1 MWGSQWCCASCPG
14 FQSWEPLLGRGEKE
28 NTTEMINEYK
38 KIFKISIVRTFNSV
52 IANIVAMFKH
62 SSSLGQQKMKVAS
75 LIGTFHCTGK
85 IFAAQL
91 DSVNNLNAY
100 NRRQDYALRSC
111 EHVHSAAQSTLTTVH
126 GGFPRRHPPITSQMM
141 PLSLLW
147 WPVEYNLL
155 FWGYWLARII
165 AAPICLWV
173 YRSRLSSFD
182 SNGADGRADFASP
195 QWDAGFNDF
204 ATHFRPL
211 MILSASL

>member
-1 MWGSQWCCASCPG
+1 MWSSQWCYASCPG

-91 DSVNNLNAY
+91 DSVNNLIAY
-100 NRRQDYALRSC
+100 NRRQGLRF
-111 EHVHSAAQSTLTTVH
+111 EIMHMFTL
-126 GGFPRRHPPITSQMM
+126 PRN
-141 PLSLLW
+141 PLSPQFTAASRGGTRQSLPKWCLFCCCDGLLSTT
-147 WPVEYNLL
+147 Y
-155 FWGYWLARII
+155 F
-165 AAPICLWV
+165 
-173 YRSRLSSFD
+173 F
-182 SNGADGRADFASP
+182 GATG
-195 QWDAGFNDF
+195 
-204 ATHFRPL
+204 
-211 MILSASL
+211 

>member
-14 FQSWEPLLGRGEKE
+14 FQSWEPLLGRVEKE

-100 NRRQDYALRSC
+100 NRRQGLRFEIMWICSLC
-111 EHVHSAAQSTLTTVH
+111 RAIHSHHSSRRLPEAAPANHFPNDASFVAVMACWVQLTFLGLLVSAH
-126 GGFPRRHPPITSQMM
+126 HRGAY
-141 PLSLLW
+141 LSLGL
-147 WPVEYNLL
+147 
-155 FWGYWLARII
+155 
-165 AAPICLWV
+165 
-173 YRSRLSSFD
+173 
-182 SNGADGRADFASP
+182 
-195 QWDAGFNDF
+195 
-204 ATHFRPL
+204 
-211 MILSASL
+211 